1 MTYIRGKGQL
11 YSHSPNVSL
20 AYCVHA
26 STKQQ
31 HILAAIVYFYVVPG
45 VYSLLPVHIYSQ
57 IQSNTVYQTSSPN

>member
-31 HILAAIVYFYVVPG
+31 HILAAIVYFYVVP
-45 VYSLLPVHIYSQ
+45 L
-57 IQSNTVYQTSSPN
+57 